1 MPDYTPYQKRIIKRY
16 YDHKTEL
23 MIQKLSEF
31 VSELSVEEAE
41 SKRRQ
46 LWTRAEKALRNLK
59 VPSARIARILE
70 AQDVKL
76 LAEVVKDYF

>member
-1 MPDYTPYQKRIIKRY
+1 MVDYTPYQKRVIKRY

-23 MIQKLSEF
+23 MIQKLGEF
-31 VSELSVEEAE
+31 VSELSIEESE

-46 LWTRAEKALRNLK
+46 LWTRVEKALRNLK

-76 LAEVVKDYF
+76 LAEVVKDFF